1 MDEEQTQNRASSVPT
16 PPSSNHGIVPSS
28 SSTTTSPVS
37 QVSETEETEVNAQQQ
52 QEEEEDH
59 PEPTS
64 ANRRRNPRTFPQRIG
79 ETVSFFRSN
88 EEWSDAWSCL
98 VVLLTFCCFACMA
111 TILGFYGSFNLQL
124 GPNSSYLI
132 EASPIFARYIK
143 AEETDGKTAGPMLY
157 GFHSPPSLDVKTTWT
172 QNHNASIAPYL
183 YEEWTYYLNAG
194 SQIDI
199 LYDVKFPSSAPLFL
213 AIAQGRDSLL
223 KWVEDPSY
231 PNSTVSWKMI
241 YGTGKLELEVFT
253 SDAYYVAVGN
263 LNSDTTAVA
272 LNITVHSLLYDT
284 SDAYF
289 KCSLS
294 NHICSF
300 RLHLF
305 RPNSA
310 ILSTPGPE
318 NAKADEDWYVEVSF
332 VAQWISYVC
341 GTCIITALMLALFR
355 LCNLYQSNSRDEAA
369 QRATNNGEEHEPL
382 LSPKGDDRWSWGSSY
397 ESIPNDE
404 EDLEEKLLEGYPEGG
419 KVSKEGEVNYNPR
432 RLCVV
437 CFDGPRDCFFL
448 PCGHCATCFP
458 CGSRIAEE
466 AGTCPICRRKMKKV
480 RKIFAV

>member
-1 MDEEQTQNRASSVPT
+1 MN
-16 PPSSNHGIVPSS
+16 NFHLCH
-28 SSTTTSPVS
+28 TSMVG
-37 QVSETEETEVNAQQQ
+37 NFIYA
-52 QEEEEDH
+52 
-59 PEPTS
+59 
-64 ANRRRNPRTFPQRIG
+64 
-79 ETVSFFRSN
+79 
-88 EEWSDAWSCL
+88 
-98 VVLLTFCCFACMA
+98 ACM
-111 TILGFYGSFNLQL
+111 TLILGFYGSFNLQL

-157 GFHSPPSLDVKTTWT
+157 GFHSSPSLDVKTTWT
-172 QNHNASIAPYL
+172 QSHNASIAPYL

-194 SQIDI
+194 SRIDI
-199 LYDVKFPSSAPLFL
+199 LYDVKFPSSVPLFL

-231 PNSTVSWKMI
+231 PNSTVCWKMI
-241 YGTGKLELEVFT
+241 YGTGKLELEIFT

-300 RLHLF
+300 RLRLMK
-305 RPNSA
+305 
-310 ILSTPGPE
+310 I
-318 NAKADEDWYVEVSF
+318 
-332 VAQWISYVC
+332 
-341 GTCIITALMLALFR
+341 GTSR
-355 LCNLYQSNSRDEAA
+355 LCNLYQFNSRDEAA
-369 QRATNNGEEHEPL
+369 QQATNNGEEHEPL
-382 LSPKGDDRWSWGSSY
+382 LSPKGDERSSWGSSY
-397 ESIPNDE
+397 DSIPNDE
-404 EDLEEKLLEGYPEGG
+404 EDLEEKLLEGYPEVG
-419 KVSKEGEVNYNPR
+419 KVFKEGEVNCNPR

-466 AGTCPICRRKMKKV
+466 AATCPICRRKMKKV